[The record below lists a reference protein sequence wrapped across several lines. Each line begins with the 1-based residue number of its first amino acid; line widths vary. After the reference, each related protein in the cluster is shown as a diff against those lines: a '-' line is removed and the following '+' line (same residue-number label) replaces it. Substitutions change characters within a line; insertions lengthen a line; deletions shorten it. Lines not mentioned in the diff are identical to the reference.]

1 MIYDFVAGSRAGQ
14 IENHK
19 SKMLIGLLQL
29 NSTIGDFTANRR
41 KLLDSYEQAVARG
54 AEFILAPEL
63 FLCGYPPRD
72 LLLRADFIDANLA
85 ALEETAKSVGAV
97 PLCVGFVDKN
107 SERPGR
113 ALKNS
118 AVVLQNGKIIW
129 RTAKSLLPTYDVFD
143 EDRYFEPGKKVEPFV
158 FNGHKLGITICED
171 IWNDEDFWPER
182 IYRHDPVRELIA
194 QGAEIILNISA
205 SPWHDGKER
214 TRLEMLRRVA
224 RDEMI
229 PLAQVNLVGANDEL
243 IFDGH
248 SVALAAG
255 GEIAAMGKG
264 FEEDVFVGNLDF
276 RSSRRESAQ
285 IKAANKSERT
295 EVRCYN
301 FPPREQQIFSAL
313 SLGIRDYVRKCGF
326 KSVILGLSG
335 GIDSALVAVLAA
347 DALGAE
353 NVLGVAMPA
362 RYSSSGS
369 LNDAEALAKNLGIR
383 YEVLPIEPPFLAVEK
398 QLEKVFAGTKPNEA
412 EENVQSRLRG
422 VTLMALSNKFGALVL
437 TTGNKS
443 EMAVGYCTLYGDMD
457 GALAPIADVFKTD
470 IYKITRWVNR
480 EKIIIPQNS
489 ISKPPSAEL
498 RPNQTDQ
505 DSLPPYEILDA
516 ILDAYV
522 VKNLGKDEIIRNG
535 FAVATVNDVVNKI
548 NFSEYKRRQ
557 AAPALKIS
565 PRAFG
570 MGRRIPVAQ
579 KFRAT
584 ASSWISPLP

>member
-1 MIYDFVAGSRAGQ
+1 MV
-14 IENHK
+14 
-19 SKMLIGLLQL
+19 IGLLQL
-29 NSTIGDFTANRR
+29 NSTVGDFAANRR
-41 KLLDSYEQAVARG
+41 KLLDGYEQAVARG
-54 AEFILAPEL
+54 AEFVLAPEL

-85 ALEETAKSVGAV
+85 ALAETAKNTGAI
-97 PLCVGFVDKN
+97 PLCVGFVEKN

-113 ALKNS
+113 ALKN
-118 AVVLQNGKIIW
+118 AAAVLQNGKIVW

-143 EDRYFEPGKKVEPFV
+143 EDRYFEPAKKVEPFV

-182 IYRHDPVRELIA
+182 IYRRDPVRELIA

-214 TRLEMLRRVA
+214 TRLEMLQRVA
-224 RDEMI
+224 RDEQI
-229 PLAQVNLVGANDEL
+229 PLAQVNAVGANDEL

-248 SVALAAG
+248 SVALATG
-255 GEIAAMGKG
+255 GDVIAMGKG
-264 FEEDVFVGNLDF
+264 FEEEVLMADLSPEA
-276 RSSRRESAQ
+276 RSQ
-285 IKAANKSERT
+285 KP
-295 EVRCYN
+295 EVRSE
-301 FPPREQQIFSAL
+301 FHSREQQIFSAL
-313 SLGIRDYVRKCGF
+313 SLDIRDYVRKCGF

-362 RYSSSGS
+362 RYSSTGS

-412 EENVQSRLRG
+412 EENIQSRLRG

-443 EMAVGYCTLYGDMD
+443 EMAVGYCTLYGDMN

-470 IYKITRWVNR
+470 IYKIARWVNR
-480 EKIIIPQNS
+480 EREIIPQNS
-489 ISKPPSAEL
+489 IAKPPSAEL

-516 ILDAYV
+516 ILDVYV

-535 FAVATVNDVVNKI
+535 FAAATVNDVVNKI

-579 KFRAT
+579 KFRAQN
-584 ASSWISPLP
+584 

>member
-1 MIYDFVAGSRAGQ
+1 
-14 IENHK
+14 
-19 SKMLIGLLQL
+19 MLQ
-29 NSTIGDFTANRR
+29 
-41 KLLDSYEQAVARG
+41 
-54 AEFILAPEL
+54 
-63 FLCGYPPRD
+63 
-72 LLLRADFIDANLA
+72 
-85 ALEETAKSVGAV
+85 
-97 PLCVGFVDKN
+97 
-107 SERPGR
+107 
-113 ALKNS
+113 
-118 AVVLQNGKIIW
+118 
-129 RTAKSLLPTYDVFD
+129 
-143 EDRYFEPGKKVEPFV
+143 
-158 FNGHKLGITICED
+158 
-171 IWNDEDFWPER
+171 
-182 IYRHDPVRELIA
+182 
-194 QGAEIILNISA
+194 
-205 SPWHDGKER
+205 
-214 TRLEMLRRVA
+214 RVA
-224 RDEMI
+224 RDEKI
-229 PLAQVNLVGANDEL
+229 PLAQVNAVGANDEL

-248 SVALAAG
+248 SVALATG
-255 GEIAAMGKG
+255 GEVLAMGKG
-264 FEEDVFVGNLDF
+264 FEEEVLMADLSPEA
-276 RSSRRESAQ
+276 RSQ
-285 IKAANKSERT
+285 KP
-295 EVRCYN
+295 EVRSE
-301 FPPREQQIFSAL
+301 FHSREQQIFSAL

-362 RYSSSGS
+362 RYSSKGS

-412 EENVQSRLRG
+412 EENIQSRLRG

-443 EMAVGYCTLYGDMD
+443 EMAVGYCTLYGDMN

-470 IYKITRWVNR
+470 IYKIARWVNR
-480 EKIIIPQNS
+480 EREIIPQNS
-489 ISKPPSAEL
+489 IAKPPSAEL

-516 ILDAYV
+516 ILDVYV

-535 FAVATVNDVVNKI
+535 FAAATVNDVVNKI

-579 KFRAT
+579 KFRAQN
-584 ASSWISPLP
+584 

>member
-1 MIYDFVAGSRAGQ
+1 MV
-14 IENHK
+14 
-19 SKMLIGLLQL
+19 IGLLQL
-29 NSTIGDFTANRR
+29 NSTVGDFAANRR
-41 KLLDSYEQAVARG
+41 KLLDGYEQAVARG
-54 AEFILAPEL
+54 AEFVLAPEL

-85 ALEETAKSVGAV
+85 ALAETAKNTGAI
-97 PLCVGFVDKN
+97 PLCVGFVEKN

-113 ALKNS
+113 ALKN
-118 AVVLQNGKIIW
+118 AAAVLQNGKIVW

-143 EDRYFEPGKKVEPFV
+143 EDRYFEPAKKVEPFV

-182 IYRHDPVRELIA
+182 IYRRDPVRELIA

-214 TRLEMLRRVA
+214 TRLEMLQRVA
-224 RDEMI
+224 RDEQI
-229 PLAQVNLVGANDEL
+229 PLAQVNAVGANDEL

-248 SVALAAG
+248 SVALATG
-255 GEIAAMGKG
+255 GDVIAMGKG
-264 FEEDVFVGNLDF
+264 FEEEVLMADLSPEA
-276 RSSRRESAQ
+276 RSQ
-285 IKAANKSERT
+285 KP
-295 EVRCYN
+295 EVRSE
-301 FPPREQQIFSAL
+301 FHSREQQIFSAL

-362 RYSSSGS
+362 RYSSTGS

-412 EENVQSRLRG
+412 EENIQSRLRG

-443 EMAVGYCTLYGDMD
+443 EMAVGYCTLYGDMN

-470 IYKITRWVNR
+470 IYKIARWVNR
-480 EKIIIPQNS
+480 EREIIPQNS
-489 ISKPPSAEL
+489 IAKPPSAEL

-516 ILDAYV
+516 ILDVYV

-535 FAVATVNDVVNKI
+535 FAAATVNDVVNKI

-579 KFRAT
+579 KFRVQN
-584 ASSWISPLP
+584 